1 MAKLT
6 NYLMLLPG
14 LITCLLFLIAPLAVM
29 VVMSFYTTSGHLG
42 YEPTLTLENYIGF
55 FTSPQAPVILY
66 NTFGMAII
74 TCIVTFIFGYP
85 LAHFLTFTI
94 KSVKLRTYMISML
107 LVPFLIDWTIRSVTW
122 IPILGD
128 EGIVN
133 YILMAIGL
141 IQEPMR
147 MLFTRNTLIVI
158 WFQTYIVFMMFPIQ
172 LALQRIDPD
181 LIDAARVTKAPPHR
195 IQYDIIFKLS
205 MPGVICGFIFVFVS
219 VLGDHITPGLWAGGL
234 QVLGLSIATYA
245 QNFIWPY
252 AAALSTILLALGLL
266 VLYIL
271 LKIVDIKRLIYE

>member
-1 MAKLT
+1 
-6 NYLMLLPG
+6 
-14 LITCLLFLIAPLAVM
+14 
-29 VVMSFYTTSGHLG
+29 
-42 YEPTLTLENYIGF
+42 
-55 FTSPQAPVILY
+55 
-66 NTFGMAII
+66 
-74 TCIVTFIFGYP
+74 
-85 LAHFLTFTI
+85 
-94 KSVKLRTYMISML
+94 
-107 LVPFLIDWTIRSVTW
+107 VTW

-128 EGIVN
+128 EGIIN

-205 MPGVICGFIFVFVS
+205 MPGIICGFIFVFVS

-245 QNFIWPY
+245 TNFIWPY